1 MGSSPSKTTS
11 WLCVLNSLSLHLLIC
26 QMGTMRRLTHRAE
39 SDKPGGPVCAS
50 RSPPLLWGS
59 ACLNPFPSPKG
70 PSLPLF
76 ALCSFQLLSCFLC
89 LICPLLRLLGC
100 QLHSSFKE
108 GTASGAFPPSLSG
121 RTILPVSH
129 SPIVSLLERFRGRM
143 TGIWGLKTV
152 LCSDHMTL
160 HETLLPP
167 SLIWPLLRSGDKNQA
182 LALCSGTS
190 WEPWR

>member
-1 MGSSPSKTTS
+1 MPPLPTPALG
-11 WLCVLNSLSLHLLIC
+11 LSLP
-26 QMGTMRRLTHRAE
+26 Q
-39 SDKPGGPVCAS
+39 
-50 RSPPLLWGS
+50 PP
-59 ACLNPFPSPKG
+59 PSPKG

-76 ALCSFQLLSCFLC
+76 ALCSSQLLRCFLC
-89 LICPLLRLLGC
+89 LIRPLLRLLGC

-121 RTILPVSH
+121 GTSLPVSR
-129 SPIVSLLERFRGRM
+129 SPTVSPLERFRGRM
-143 TGIWGLKTV
+143 TGIWGRETV

-167 SLIWPLLRSGDKNQA
+167 SLIWPLLRNGDKNQA

-190 WEPWR
+190 WEHGGDPGCRCSCAFVHFLEKESNLGPAFRA